1 MVPISTSFE
10 KVEELNNPNITCLR
24 VTGRKHNPNYT
35 DAATKY
41 MDEVFGTYN
50 YLLKKKKIITKQQII
65 DYFKDVSL
73 DRLVEQDEKIFDQI
87 DEFIKTK

>member
-1 MVPISTSFE
+1 
-10 KVEELNNPNITCLR
+10 
-24 VTGRKHNPNYT
+24 
-35 DAATKY
+35 

-50 YLLKKKKIITKQQII
+50 YLLKKKKIITKQQRI